1 VRALSDLIHSEIRD
15 PAARVRRFRGPPE
28 RRTTNMRDIPLQRFA
43 GSVSASG
50 RYGLPTFAGIRLD
63 RRLAIVLGLLGLL
76 IVLQAVGL
84 LGSHTFLLAAGP
96 ISIFQTLQDERK
108 SVTSERDAV
117 IAAAEAATANG
128 TQKGFT
134 DEQRE
139 KLTALKERVGQIDAD
154 LALEGFSR
162 EAARAATPVEG
173 ADGSPNLLDTPKP
186 FRSLG
191 EQLGAVARAALSPH
205 SQVNPGLV
213 QLNASAAGASEIVGS
228 DGGFLVQSDFSGELL
243 SLVHDTGKLAA
254 KAKKRQI
261 GAGFNGTKFNVID
274 ETSRVDGSRYGGVQ
288 AYWTGEAAQMTAKR
302 PKYHQEEIA
311 LQKLTGL
318 YVATDEE
325 LQDVVALES
334 NATDAFVEEFGFKLD
349 DAMIRGT
356 GAGMPL
362 GILNSGVLVSVAK
375 ETGQSAA
382 TFAYEN
388 AVKMFARLWAP
399 SMGDALWYINQ
410 DVYPQ
415 IWTMAL
421 VVGVGGAPAF
431 VPPGGANQSPFGTL
445 LGRPI
450 QPIEQ
455 CSTLGTQGDV
465 FLADFGQ
472 YVLIEKGGIQSASSI
487 HVYFDTDQTAFR
499 WTLRTNGRPWRKSAL
514 TPFKGSNTQSSFVTL
529 DTRS

>member
-1 VRALSDLIHSEIRD
+1 
-15 PAARVRRFRGPPE
+15 
-28 RRTTNMRDIPLQRFA
+28 MRSIPFQRYA

-50 RYGLPTFAGIRLD
+50 RYGLPTFAGIRID
-63 RRLAIVLGLLGLL
+63 RRVALIAGLLGLL
-76 IVLQAVGL
+76 FVLQAFGL
-84 LGSHTFLLAAGP
+84 LGTHGFLLAAGP
-96 ISIFQTLQDERK
+96 ISMFQTLKDEQ
-108 SVTSERDAV
+108 SSLTGERDTL

-128 TQKGFT
+128 SQKGFT

-139 KLTALKERVGQIDAD
+139 RLTALKTRLGAISTDLEFESAAREGARSAPAIDA
-154 LALEGFSR
+154 S
-162 EAARAATPVEG
+162 EANPA
-173 ADGSPNLLDTPKP
+173 NLLDTPKP
-186 FRSLG
+186 FRTLG
-191 EQLGAVARAALSPH
+191 EQMRAVAQASLHPH
-205 SQVNPGLV
+205 AQVHQGLV
-213 QLNASAAGASEIVGS
+213 QLNASAAGASELVGS
-228 DGGFLVQSDFSGELL
+228 EGGFLVQSDFSGELL
-243 SLVHDTGKLAA
+243 SLVHDTGKLAV

-261 GAGFNGTKFNVID
+261 GPGFNGTKFNVID

-288 AYWTGEAAQMTAKR
+288 AYWTGEAAQMTAKK
-302 PKYHQEEIA
+302 PKYHQEEIT

-318 YVATDEE
+318 YIATDEE

-334 NATDAFVEEFGFKLD
+334 NATDAFAEEFGFKVD
-349 DAMIRGT
+349 DAMVRGN

-362 GILNSGVLVSVAK
+362 GVLNAGALVSVAK
-375 ETGQSAA
+375 ETGQAAA
-382 TFAYEN
+382 TFVLEN

-399 SMGDALWYINQ
+399 SLPDSVWYINQ

-421 VVGVGGAPAF
+421 VVGTGGAPAF
-431 VPPGGANQSPFGTL
+431 VPPGGIGASPFGNL

-465 FLADFGQ
+465 ILADFGQ

-499 WTLRTNGRPWRKSAL
+499 WTLRTNGRPWRKTAL
-514 TPFKGSNTQSSFVTL
+514 TPFKGSATQSSFVTL
-529 DTRS
+529 DARS